1 MSSVVL
7 TDGRVAGVNVLF
19 LAPRSRLNSPIAQQL
34 SCVLDDGPLGPIIRT
49 DAAKLTTVLG
59 VYAAGD
65 IARAP
70 HNASWAAAYGVTA
83 GVPLHHALVFE
94 PLAA

>member
-1 MSSVVL
+1 
-7 TDGRVAGVNVLF
+7 
-19 LAPRSRLNSPIAQQL
+19 
-34 SCVLDDGPLGPIIRT
+34 LDDGPFGLVIRT
-49 DAAKLTTVLG
+49 DEKKLTTMPG

-70 HNASWAAAYGVTA
+70 HNASWASADGVTA
-83 GVPLHHALVFE
+83 GVFLHQSLVFE